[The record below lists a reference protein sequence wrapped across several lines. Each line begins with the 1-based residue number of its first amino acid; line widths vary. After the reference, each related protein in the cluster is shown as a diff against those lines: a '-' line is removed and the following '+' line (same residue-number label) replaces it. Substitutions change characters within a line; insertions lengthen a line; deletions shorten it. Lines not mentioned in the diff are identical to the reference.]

1 MIAETAQHLPSLEDK
16 TTMKLTHPPTA
27 TTGAWSR
34 GAGRWRGAG
43 IVGEGKASALRW
55 LLALALATPLLGGP
69 AVASDEF
76 NLKVLVS
83 CSTEAGDVA
92 GLAPTITDACE
103 GLSADIGPF
112 MVTTVTVRDTA
123 GLCPDERL
131 IVGPTDTISTK
142 LPWCAGQY
150 VVVPGDDCVLGSAEF
165 VIPPPGPEAVRGETV
180 HLALRP
186 RPCGAP
192 QRLHVDRDG
201 SLDGWQL
208 SETLSEGVRVWWYE
222 AESGETWMVE
232 ATLDGRRGSSIQT
245 RSATPAQG
253 AGALSPLMADS
264 LVSSDERSS
273 ARLTRHEAREVQAAL
288 GTLTS
293 TVEHRCYGS
302 CPGGEALQPVV
313 LQIFDEGGARWM
325 ERRVPSE
332 LLQGVTQAEGLAL
345 LLEHVATQDAA
356 WDVAASEGV
365 TLK

>member
-1 MIAETAQHLPSLEDK
+1 MEMNVVPHVSTREPRSSRASGVRPAP
-16 TTMKLTHPPTA
+16 
-27 TTGAWSR
+27 WRSR

-43 IVGEGKASALRW
+43 IVGEGKASAPRS
-55 LLALALATPLLGGP
+55 LLALALVVPLLGGP

-83 CSTEAGDVA
+83 CSTEAEGAQSLDADSA
-92 GLAPTITDACE
+92 GGCDDL
-103 GLSADIGPF
+103 GADIGPF
-112 MVTTVTVRDTA
+112 EIMMGTVWDVSAVCPWSLLIMGPSGSVTTT
-123 GLCPDERL
+123 
-131 IVGPTDTISTK
+131 
-142 LPWCAGQY
+142 LPWCAGRY
-150 VVVPGDDCVLGSAEF
+150 RVESGNDCVLGSAEF

-245 RSATPAQG
+245 RSATPSQG
-253 AGALSPLMADS
+253 AGALSPLRADS

-325 ERRVPSE
+325 ERRVPGE

-365 TLK
+365 TLE